1 MGYQNSKDPVQIM
14 SGGAGNPN
22 AFDIIEGGVNED
34 LGGNI
39 VTAFISLD
47 TAGGTFTAMEEETTI
62 GHGGKVGASEPMAAK
77 YLTYTYPYNMFF
89 PGRFTKLTP
98 AAGCKF
104 QVFFLK

>member
-1 MGYQNSKDPVQIM
+1 MGYQNFKDPAQII
-14 SGGAGNPN
+14 SGGAGNPE

-34 LGGNI
+34 LGGKI

-47 TAGGTFTAMEEETTI
+47 KDGGTFTEMEEQTTI
-62 GHGGKVGASEPMAAK
+62 AHGGKPGVSAPVAAK

-89 PGRFTKLTP
+89 PGRFTKLVPTS
-98 AAGCKF
+98 GCKF